1 MIRAAAEAR
10 LRCSDHPHRRATRQC
25 ARCHRPM
32 CEECAVK
39 LDVDGLCEPCASE
52 LAELDRIQ
60 NIPTRE
66 RVRRFGVSIRHAMIF
81 FTIVGAIVLAIA
93 LSMRSL
99 LESPLTPEE
108 LARFRYAATGTFETP
123 DGVNVLSTVL
133 GASIYWASAQ
143 EPGHEAKRLIDEY
156 AGEGYG
162 GFRAPAASQP
172 VDVFA
177 DTGQPTRI
185 DKVIIRQ
192 QPGEALADY
201 ARAVEL
207 YAATA
212 SSDGPWQ
219 IIGRFEL
226 TQTLEPQKF
235 PLGDA
240 REARWLV
247 IRFVANFGG
256 ANVTLGEFNAFAPTR
271 GPLGQI
277 QP

>member
-1 MIRAAAEAR
+1 
-10 LRCSDHPHRRATRQC
+10 
-25 ARCHRPM
+25 M

-60 NIPTRE
+60 NVPARE
-66 RVRRFGVSIRHAMIF
+66 RIRRFGLSVRSAF
-81 FTIVGAIVLAIA
+81 LFVAILIAVATPIA

-99 LESPLTPEE
+99 VDSPLTPEE
-108 LARFRYAATGTFETP
+108 FARFRYAAAGTFETP
-123 DGVNVLSTVL
+123 DGVNALSTVL
-133 GASIYWASAQ
+133 GASVYWASAQ

-156 AGEGYG
+156 AGDGYG
-162 GFRAPAASQP
+162 GFRAPATSLP

-177 DTGQPTRI
+177 ETGQPTKI
-185 DKVIIRQ
+185 DKVIVRQ

-201 ARAVEL
+201 ARVIDV

-219 IIGRFEL
+219 FIGRFEL

-235 PLGDA
+235 ELDQL
-240 REARWLV
+240 RDARWLLV
-247 IRFVANFGG
+247 RFVANHGG
-256 ANVTLGEFNAFAPTR
+256 DHVTLGEFSAFVPSR
-271 GPLGQI
+271 GPLGQMK
-277 QP
+277 P